1 MEAVV
6 GHSGKSPSL
15 DLASAFARAGRAVAR
30 VFGCWHRTLSLPFTR
45 DGETYRTCMGC
56 GARRRFD
63 TERWEMVGQF
73 YYPPR
78 P

>member
-6 GHSGKSPSL
+6 EQSGKRPPP
-15 DLASAFARAGRAVAR
+15 DLASAFARAGRGVAR

-45 DGETYRTCMGC
+45 DGETYRTCMRC

-63 TERWEMVGQF
+63 TERWETVGQF
-73 YYPPR
+73 YYPAR

>member
-6 GHSGKSPSL
+6 EQSGRSQSP

-63 TERWEMVGQF
+63 TERWETVGQF
-73 YYPPR
+73 YYPAR